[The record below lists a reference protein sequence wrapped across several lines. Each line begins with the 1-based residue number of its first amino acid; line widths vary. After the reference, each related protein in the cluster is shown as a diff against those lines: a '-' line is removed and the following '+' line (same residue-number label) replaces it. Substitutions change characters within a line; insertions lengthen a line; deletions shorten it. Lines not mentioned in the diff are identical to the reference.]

1 LAIADCGLDAR
12 LSNPQSTIRS
22 PQLVAGVLLFAML
35 ASPASAQQ
43 PDSVPT
49 DTLAPVVVTGV
60 RLPTVSELA
69 RGLAGRTASLDPQD
83 LDARGVRSLADALE
97 QLPGVT
103 TSDELGATAQMDV
116 SLRGFQVSP
125 VIGVPQGVTVYVD
138 GVRANEPDAHEVNF
152 DLLPLE
158 DVERVEVVY
167 GPSVLLGRNAL
178 GAAVNLV
185 TRRGAS
191 PAARELE
198 GSAGSWGRYELK
210 ARAGARHGVWDYY
223 VGARY
228 ERESG
233 WREDTRSRIGT
244 LFAKLGL
251 LNGTW
256 DATLSYSGAD
266 NRIFQAGSLPE
277 SVAAANPRRNFTGGD
292 YFAPRAHLVILNA
305 QRVVGHT
312 QLAINAFGRSLASE
326 QFNVNFVGEDSRQRN
341 ATRSGG
347 GAVQLSGKLPLGR
360 RELRWLAGADAD
372 YEHVAVRIF
381 AVPGGGSADSLT
393 EAVRTNQ
400 VNAGAFAGVN
410 LEVVPR
416 LTATAAARYDWI
428 RVPFEDLIDSTQ
440 SGLHIFRRLSPRAG
454 LTWSGG
460 GGHEVFA
467 SVSRGFRAPA
477 VVELGC
483 ADPQAACPLPFAL
496 GPDPALKPVVATTYE
511 LGWRVRAPVGG
522 GRVEASADVY
532 RTNVRD
538 DIFFIASTV
547 TGGYFQNIGATRRSG
562 VELAFQW
569 RGSAG
574 VRAYANY
581 GYTRASFET
590 TATLATTRDTAGET
604 VTPGDEL
611 PMAPGHRV
619 NAGLAVPILR
629 PQGTETGVALM
640 AGVDA
645 RYVGR
650 QWLRGDEEN
659 VTRRLSDYAVADLSL
674 ALTWRDVELRGAV
687 RNLFDRRVV
696 TFGTFAENP
705 TAPGSPVQRWLTPG
719 PPRHVQV
726 SLSTDF

>member
-1 LAIADCGLDAR
+1 VRSTDWLAGA
-12 LSNPQSTIRS
+12 
-22 PQLVAGVLLFAML
+22 VLLAL
-35 ASPASAQQ
+35 GTVPAGAQQ
-43 PDSVPT
+43 PDSVPQDT
-49 DTLAPVVVTGV
+49 TTLAPVVVTGV
-60 RLPTVSELA
+60 RLPTVRELA
-69 RGLAGRTASLDPQD
+69 RGLAGRTASLDARD

-191 PAARELE
+191 PAAREIE
-198 GSAGSWGRYELK
+198 ASAGTWGRYELK
-210 ARAGARHGVWDYY
+210 ARAAGRHGVWDYY

-228 ERESG
+228 EREGG

-277 SVAAANPRRNFTGGD
+277 SVAAVNPRRNFTGGD

-305 QRVVGHT
+305 QRLVGRT
-312 QLAINAFGRSLASE
+312 QLAINAFGRSLSSE

-341 ATRSGG
+341 LTRIGG
-347 GAVQLSGKLPLGR
+347 GAVQVSGKLPLGA
-360 RELRWLAGADAD
+360 RELRWLAGADGD

-381 AVPGGGSADSLT
+381 AVPGGGSPDSLT
-393 EAVRTNQ
+393 ESVRTNQ

-410 LEVVPR
+410 LEIVPR

-428 RVPFEDLIDSTQ
+428 RVPFEDLLDATQ

-477 VVELGC
+477 IVELAC

-496 GPDPALKPVVATTYE
+496 GPDPALKPVVASTYE
-511 LGWRVRAPVGG
+511 LGWHVRGAAG
-522 GRVEASADVY
+522 GRFDASADVY
-532 RTNVRD
+532 RTDVRD

-562 VELAFQW
+562 VELAVQW
-569 RGSAG
+569 RGSTG
-574 VRAYANY
+574 FRAYANY
-581 GYTRASFET
+581 GYTRATFET

-611 PMAPGHRV
+611 PLVPDHRV

-640 AGVDA
+640 AGLDA

-674 ALTWRDVELRGAV
+674 TLTWRDFELRGAV
-687 RNLFDRRVV
+687 RNLFDQRVF
-696 TFGTFAENP
+696 TFGTFAQNA
-705 TAPGSPVQRWLTPG
+705 TAPGSPVQRWLTPAL
-719 PPRHVQV
+719 PRHVQV
-726 SLSTDF
+726 SLSRDF